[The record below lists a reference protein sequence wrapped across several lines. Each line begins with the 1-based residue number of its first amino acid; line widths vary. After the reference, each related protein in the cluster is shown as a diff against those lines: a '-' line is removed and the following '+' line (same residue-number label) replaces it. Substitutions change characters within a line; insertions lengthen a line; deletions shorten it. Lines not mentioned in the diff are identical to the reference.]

1 MAPARGAVGAEK
13 KGRKKKSKSRT
24 QIEISSS
31 ESEGDTPQQSS
42 KKSSKASAVPSK
54 NQQNGDIPMTDA
66 HDAPTSSPCTSPSP
80 ATSAPTPL
88 KFKTTQNDPE
98 EFSSI
103 YLKKVTAELADD
115 LVKVR
120 DAQDFKASSLPMLV
134 HALRQGSSIYSA
146 EEKKRIVNATG

>member
-1 MAPARGAVGAEK
+1 MAPARGAVGTEK
-13 KGRKKKSKSRT
+13 KGRKKKNKSRT

-31 ESEGDTPQQSS
+31 ESESDSPQQSS
-42 KKSSKASAVPSK
+42 RKFSKASAVPAK
-54 NQQNGDIPMTDA
+54 NQQNGDIIMKDTYDA
-66 HDAPTSSPCTSPSP
+66 SRTSSP
-80 ATSAPTPL
+80 TPM
-88 KFKTTQNDPE
+88 KFNTIKNLPE

-134 HALRQGSSIYSA
+134 HALRQGSSIYSV